1 MNLKKIVRKN
11 RRLMLTLTLI
21 FTVSFIYGCQC
32 EGGIGTSTEKIDMT
46 EIISNDLVNN

>member
-1 MNLKKIVRKN
+1 MKLKEIVRKN
-11 RRLMLTLTLI
+11 RKLMLTITLI

-32 EGGIGTSTEKIDMT
+32 EGGIGTSSEKIDTT